1 MTPQEF
7 QYLKRAVEA
16 LENGDLSPLTQHKV
30 LRVMSQ
36 ISAAAAQ
43 RIEDS
48 FNDRVDQNMANAH
61 LMKAL
66 KDA

>member
-43 RIEDS
+43 RIEDH
-48 FNDRVDQNMANAH
+48 FNDRVDQNLANAQ

>member
-1 MTPQEF
+1 MTQNELD
-7 QYLKRAVEA
+7 YLKRAVAA
-16 LENGDLSPLTQHKV
+16 LENGDLSPMTQHKV

-48 FNDRVDQNMANAH
+48 FNDRVDQNMANDH
-61 LMKAL
+61 LL
-66 KDA
+66 KVLQNA